1 MAVETAGLLQ
11 IRSGF
16 EFTALFAAG
25 DAARKPA
32 DGGFWT
38 ATDGGTEALFRFWMT
53 PLQGCFHATVVQIG
67 VAIGPRWDPLGSLP
81 VATAEGA
88 RIQLGACEIAL
99 A

>member
-11 IRSGF
+11 ICSGF
-16 EFTALFAAG
+16 EFTALLAAG
-25 DAARKPA
+25 DAAREPA
-32 DGGFWT
+32 DGGFWA

-53 PLQGCFHATVVQIG
+53 PQQGCLHATVVEIG
-67 VAIGPRWDPLGSLP
+67 VAIGPGWNPFGSLP